1 MSGKPTNID
10 NSHPF
15 FGSSDQGMLT
25 GCAGGAVDAAG
36 NCTGVVQARGIVGS
50 QTGGYNGVPGINYP
64 TAESQQK
71 AADKG
76 LADYKSAVT
85 GGFSQAGGGAGFTNE
100 NIITSPNAR
109 APVTSYSNCKGQSP
123 KFKMGAGQ
131 PYSSDAAMMKRA
143 QTGGGRNPLA
153 PTASDYYNQSTS
165 VGYGYINGKDNL
177 LFAGSGYP
185 KETQTTTMNSCQKG
199 GKRRRT
205 RHPKKGKRSRTR
217 KGKRDFLTHKGD
229 KLFNRRGHRQK
240 RPNKRSR
247 KRRPYKK
254 RRRKSRKQRGGYSQ
268 YQSDVPLTY
277 TMQTPNGSQGGSW
290 EGQLATPPTY
300 KVLNLCQDNYNH
312 YTQK

>member
-1 MSGKPTNID
+1 
-10 NSHPF
+10 
-15 FGSSDQGMLT
+15 
-25 GCAGGAVDAAG
+25 
-36 NCTGVVQARGIVGS
+36 
-50 QTGGYNGVPGINYP
+50 VPGINYP

-85 GGFSQAGGGAGFTNE
+85 GGFSQTGGGAGFTNE

-109 APVTSYSNCKGQSP
+109 APVTPYSNCKGQSP
-123 KFKMGAGQ
+123 KFKMGAGN
-131 PYSSDAAMMKRA
+131 PYSSGAAMMKGA
-143 QTGGGRNPLA
+143 QTGGGGANPLA

-165 VGYGYINGKDNL
+165 VGYGYKNGKDNL

-185 KETQTTTMNSCQKG
+185 KETQTTTINSCQRG

-205 RHPKKGKRSRTR
+205 RRRKKKGKGKGKGKGSRSRSRSRKRRRPKKGQRSRTR
-217 KGKRDFLTHKGD
+217 KGKRDFLTHKGN
-229 KLFNRRGHRQK
+229 KFFNRRGHRQK

-290 EGQLATPPTY
+290 EGQLSTPPTY

>member
-1 MSGKPTNID
+1 
-10 NSHPF
+10 
-15 FGSSDQGMLT
+15 
-25 GCAGGAVDAAG
+25 
-36 NCTGVVQARGIVGS
+36 
-50 QTGGYNGVPGINYP
+50 
-64 TAESQQK
+64 
-71 AADKG
+71 
-76 LADYKSAVT
+76 
-85 GGFSQAGGGAGFTNE
+85 
-100 NIITSPNAR
+100 
-109 APVTSYSNCKGQSP
+109 
-123 KFKMGAGQ
+123 
-131 PYSSDAAMMKRA
+131 MMKGA
-143 QTGGGRNPLA
+143 QTGGGANPLA

-165 VGYGYINGKDNL
+165 VGYGYKNGKDNL

-185 KETQTTTMNSCQKG
+185 KETQTTTINSCQKG
-199 GKRRRT
+199 GKRRRRRRT

-217 KGKRDFLTHKGD
+217 KGKLDFLTHKGD
-229 KLFNRRGHRQK
+229 KLFNRRGHRQRRPNKRSRKRRPYKKGGGFLCGLKKYFKHPKKGQRSRTRKGKRDFLTHKGNKFFNRRGHRQK